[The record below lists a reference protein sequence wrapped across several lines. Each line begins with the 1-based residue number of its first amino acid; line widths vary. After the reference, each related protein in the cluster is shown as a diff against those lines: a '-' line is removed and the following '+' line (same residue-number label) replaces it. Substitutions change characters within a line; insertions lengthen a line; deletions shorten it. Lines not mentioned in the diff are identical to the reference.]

1 MKVTVKVPAT
11 SANLGP
17 GFDCFGLAL
26 PVYNTITIEEL
37 VDPNEQ
43 IQLNVFSDEFDVSDF
58 HIRQD
63 KNNIVYKAV
72 ELLFSYVGQTPQSM
86 RINIYSDIPLA
97 RGFGS
102 SASVIV
108 GGLVATNELLGRPAD
123 MDTLISIATE
133 LEGHPDNV
141 AAAFLGGFVISS
153 IESDGSVTTR
163 KLPWNKDWKITMCIP
178 DFELQTSIS
187 RSVLPEMV
195 SLKDAAYNAKR
206 TALMINAI
214 YTSDDKLLKL
224 SMQDK
229 LHQPYRMKLVPGLD
243 EIMQNIKHY
252 DNVIGAALS
261 GAGPGIIIITND
273 SSTDEIKNIVKDTW
287 NNYGVNVSMKTVQI
301 EDNGAEIL

>member
-1 MKVTVKVPAT
+1 VKVSVKVPAT

-58 HIRQD
+58 HIPQD

-108 GGLVATNELLGRPAD
+108 GGLLATNELLGRPAD
-123 MDTLISIATE
+123 QDTLISIATE
-133 LEGHPDNV
+133 IEGHPDNV
-141 AAAFLGGFVISS
+141 APAFLGGFVLSS

-163 KLPWNKDWKITMCIP
+163 KLPWNNSWKITMCVP

-206 TALMINAI
+206 TAMMIDAI
-214 YTSDDKLLKL
+214 HTKDDKLFKL

-229 LHQPYRMKLVPGLD
+229 LHQPYRMKLVPGLE
-243 EIMQNIKHY
+243 EIMQNIKHH
-252 DNVIGAALS
+252 DNVIGTALS
-261 GAGPGIIIITND
+261 GAGPGIIVITND
-273 SSTDEIKNIVKDTW
+273 SNTDEIKNIIQETW
-287 NNYGVNVSMKTVQI
+287 NNYGVNASLKTVQI